1 MVTVPPELSVP
12 TLKNSCD
19 ATLQSAYYGRNWS
32 TVINLAKQRFKA
44 TKDPYYQVS
53 RIYHLFNMHTPRIH
67 THTQTHACS
76 LGAIGVPA
84 ERLAGIEWCGQP
96 TVGGALDS
104 VSSCY

>member
-1 MVTVPPELSVP
+1 MSKETGPEALMVTVPPELSVP

-53 RIYHLFNMHTPRIH
+53 RIYHLFNMHTPRTH
-67 THTQTHACS
+67 THTHTHKPMLAR
-76 LGAIGVPA
+76 LGP
-84 ERLAGIEWCGQP
+84 
-96 TVGGALDS
+96 
-104 VSSCY
+104 